1 MQRKYWGLIVGMA
14 AMGVVAGSSGDRVEA
29 VTTVLYD
36 GALGGSPTS
45 GANPYLNFFGGG
57 IGSPTASSGVTRLDT
72 SSADVIQAGYTNYK
86 TDLSDF
92 FNPSFPAV
100 LDNNL
105 GYTLSFTVRINSQT
119 NASPYRAGFSAIVLG
134 SDRRGIEIGFRDND
148 VFSQND
154 ASFNSI
160 GEQKTNIGTKL
171 NTLTTYNLN
180 ILGGSNAGQYTLT
193 SGADT
198 LLSGSLRDYTAAA
211 TGALTAVYAQP
222 NFIFLGD
229 DTTSAGASVDIQR
242 ISLTTNAAP
251 VPEPSSLLG
260 IGLAIGLG
268 ARLKR
273 KLGKQRLDLTK

>member
-1 MQRKYWGLIVGMA
+1 MQRKYWGLIAGLA
-14 AMGVVAGSSGDRVEA
+14 AIGVLTDGSGDRVGA

-45 GANPYLNFFGGG
+45 GASPYLNFFGGG
-57 IGSPTASSGVTRLDT
+57 IGVPTANSGFTRLDT
-72 SSADVIQAGYTNYK
+72 SSANAIQAGYTNYK

-92 FNPSFPAV
+92 FNPAFPAV
-100 LDNNL
+100 LDNNA
-105 GYTLSFTVRINSQT
+105 GYTLSFTVKINAQT

-134 SDRRGIEIGFRDND
+134 SDKHGIEIGFRDTD
-148 VFSQND
+148 IFSQND

-160 GEQKTNIGTKL
+160 GEQKTNIGSTL
-171 NTLTTYNLN
+171 NALTTYNLN
-180 ILGGSNAGQYTLT
+180 VLGGSNAGLYTLT
-193 SGADT
+193 SGTET

-211 TGALTAVYAQP
+211 TGALTAVYAKP

-229 DTTSAGASVDIQR
+229 DTTSAGASVDIQQ

-251 VPEPSSLLG
+251 VTEPSSLLG

>member
-1 MQRKYWGLIVGMA
+1 MQRKYWGLIAGIA
-14 AMGVVAGSSGDRVEA
+14 AMTTIAGGSFDRVGA

-36 GALGGSPTS
+36 GALGESPTS

-57 IGSPTASSGVTRLDT
+57 IGVPTANSGVTRLDT
-72 SSADVIQAGYTNYK
+72 SIANVIQAGYTNYK

-100 LDNNL
+100 LDNNV
-105 GYTLSFTVRINSQT
+105 GYTLSFTVKINSQT

-134 SDRRGIEIGFRDND
+134 SDNKGIEIGFRNTDI
-148 VFSQND
+148 FSQND
-154 ASFNSI
+154 ASFSSI
-160 GEQKTNIGTKL
+160 GEQKTNIGSTL
-171 NTLTTYNLN
+171 TALTTYNLN
-180 ILGGSNAGQYTLT
+180 VLGGSNAGRYTLT
-193 SGADT
+193 SGTDT

-211 TGALTAVYAQP
+211 TTALTAVYAKP

-242 ISLTTNAAP
+242 ISLTTNPPA

-260 IGLAIGLG
+260 IGLAIGFG
-268 ARLKR
+268 ARLKQKFGR
-273 KLGKQRLDLTK
+273 ERLD

>member
-1 MQRKYWGLIVGMA
+1 MQRKYWGLIAGLA
-14 AMGVVAGSSGDRVEA
+14 AMGVLVDGSGDRVGA

-45 GANPYLNFFGGG
+45 GASPYLNFFGGG
-57 IGSPTASSGVTRLDT
+57 IGTPTANSGVTRLDT
-72 SSADVIQAGYTNYK
+72 SSANAIQAGYTNYK

-92 FNPSFPAV
+92 LNPAFPAV
-100 LDNNL
+100 LDNNA
-105 GYTLSFTVRINSQT
+105 GYTLSFTVKINSQT
-119 NASPYRAGFSAIVLG
+119 NAIPYRAGFSAIVLG
-134 SDRRGIEIGFRDND
+134 SDKRGIEIGFRDTD
-148 VFSQND
+148 IFSQND
-154 ASFNSI
+154 ANFNSI
-160 GEQKTNIGTKL
+160 GEQKTNIGSTL
-171 NTLTTYNLN
+171 NALTTYNLN
-180 ILGGSNAGQYTLT
+180 VLGGSNAGLYTLT
-193 SGADT
+193 SGTDT

-211 TGALTAVYAQP
+211 TGALTAVYAKP

-229 DTTSAGASVDIQR
+229 DTTSAGASVDIQQ

-273 KLGKQRLDLTK
+273 KLGKQRLDLTQ